1 MTTTQR
7 FESEFVKPTRGR
19 TLIVGSKVF
28 SQRKDRRKLYC
39 DAVGVDLEE
48 GEGVD
53 AVVDCETD
61 AMLALGKFAHVECL
75 SVLEHARHP
84 WLIAA
89 NIERILEPGGS
100 VYVTVPAVWRRH
112 DYGGDRWRM
121 LPEAIRELFPAIDWL
136 AINISTEREL
146 LSENFKKLPSRM
158 VDGEVFIARA
168 ETLAFGIKIA

>member
-1 MTTTQR
+1 MNPVQK
-7 FESEFVKPTRGR
+7 FESDFVQPTRGR

-28 SQRKDRRKLYC
+28 SQRKDRRKLYRN
-39 DAVGVDLEE
+39 AVGVDLEE

-61 AMLALGKFAHVECL
+61 ALLALGKFAHVECL

-89 NIERILEPGGS
+89 NIERVLEPGGS
-100 VYVTVPAVWRRH
+100 VYIGVPAVWRRH

-121 LPEAIRELFPAIDWL
+121 LPEAIRELFPAIDWT
-136 AINISTEREL
+136 AINVATEREL
-146 LSENFKKLPSRM
+146 LPENFKKLPSRM
-158 VDGEVFIARA
+158 VDGEVFIARC
-168 ETLAFGIKIA
+168 ETLAFGVKMA